1 MYICTAERIKSI
13 HEGTNLSPFLL
24 LEFMLKE
31 KVTTLLEA
39 ALEENKSLFLIEF
52 SITSDNKIKVII
64 DGDTG
69 VTLQDCMN
77 VSRAI
82 EHNLDREEED
92 FSLEVMSAGATS
104 PMIMARQYKKNIG
117 RELQIRTK
125 EEYFEGALT
134 AVGEDS
140 ITIEW
145 TAREPKPVG
154 KGKITVQKKQS
165 IVISDIKEAKVLLKF

>member
-1 MYICTAERIKSI
+1 MYICAAERIKSI

-24 LEFMLKE
+24 LKFMLKE
-31 KVTTLLEA
+31 KVTALLEE
-39 ALEENKSLFLIEF
+39 ALKENESLFLIEF
-52 SITSDNKIKVII
+52 SITSDNKIRII
-64 DGDTG
+64 VDGDTG

-92 FSLEVMSAGATS
+92 FSLEVMSAGAAS

-117 RELQIRTK
+117 RVLQVRAN
-125 EEYFEGALT
+125 EEFFEGTLT
-134 AVGEDS
+134 AVSEDT

-145 TAREPKPVG
+145 TAREPKPIG
-154 KGKITVQKKQS
+154 KGKITIQKKQN
-165 IVISDIKEAKVLLKF
+165 IVFSDIKEAKVVLKF